1 MAPDVQAA
9 RQHRLGLSAA
19 DEAFDRVA
27 RLVHRGLGVPA
38 AFVSLLAPGGIV
50 LPGALGL
57 AAPVQASRRLA
68 VTQPLTRR
76 VIDSGPLVL
85 SDASGDVHAP
95 SVASLVG
102 RPVAAVAAYPVH
114 AAGPGAVGALFA
126 VDDRPRVW
134 TDTDL
139 ATLADLAATCG
150 GEIRL
155 RTERERAQAAE
166 RAARRAQRRS
176 QLLLSL
182 SEAFADATTAAQ
194 VEERILEILRGGAG
208 ARWSSLALVDRDRRR
223 IAYVSADTQD
233 PYLSRSM
240 ARARIDDPRPLAQV
254 VRTAQPLYFRS
265 HAELVAAFPSVAPQV
280 RAGGAWSFLP
290 VVARGVVVGV
300 VVTGWGDD
308 REHDPDTAAL
318 ESTLAQYVAHA
329 LDRVALLEERRHVS
343 TTLQKALLTAP
354 PAVPHLDIASTY
366 VPATRTDQVGG
377 DWYDAVVIDENTT
390 VLMIGDVTGHDMA
403 AAAQMGQLRSMLRA
417 LAWSHDELPSALLT
431 LLDRA
436 NHQLGPKAGAS
447 AVVVRLERLPLR
459 GEHPF
464 EPGSYLVTWSNAGH
478 PPPLVLRRDGRVE
491 TLAPRPDLLLGVA
504 PATPRHDH
512 TAALGPGE
520 TLLLYTDG
528 LVERRG
534 LPLADRI
541 AELARALAATR
552 GAPTSTLP
560 PTLVRRL
567 VSSPQRDDVAVL
579 AVRARATAPAG
590 APASVGPVQAARQV
604 APRLEDLGPARRWVD
619 DVLETSGVGA
629 QERRTAMLLTSE
641 LVTNALKHAGPPVTV
656 TVEVGGGVLR
666 VAVRDGSTALPVV
679 RHPEPTELSGRGVQ
693 FLERL
698 SARWGVE
705 VHDGV
710 STVGRPGAG
719 GLGAGG
725 LGAGAPGGGELRA
738 GEFRADGHGAAAGG
752 KTVWFELDTVTV
764 PVGAGV

>member
-9 RQHRLGLSAA
+9 RQPRLDLAAA

-27 RLVHRGLGVPA
+27 RLVHRQLGVPA
-38 AFVSLLAPGGIV
+38 AFVSLLVPGGIV

-57 AAPVQASRRLA
+57 AEPVQAARRLE

-76 VIDSGPLVL
+76 VIDAGPLVL
-85 SDASGDVHAP
+85 SDAAGDVHAP
-95 SVASLVG
+95 SVAALVG

-114 AAGPGAVGALFA
+114 AAGHGAVGALFA
-126 VDDRPRVW
+126 VDDRPRDW
-134 TDTDL
+134 SEPDL
-139 ATLADLAATCG
+139 ATLADLAATCS

-155 RTERERAQAAE
+155 RTERERARAAE
-166 RAARRAQRRS
+166 RAARRAQQRS

-182 SEAFADATTAAQ
+182 SEAFADAASAAQ
-194 VEERILEILRGGAG
+194 IEERILEILRAGAG

-223 IAYVSADTQD
+223 IAYVSPRTQD
-233 PYLSRSM
+233 PYLPPSM

-254 VRTAQPLYFRS
+254 VRSAQPLYFRD
-265 HAELVAAFPSVAPQV
+265 HAQLVAAFPSVAPLV
-280 RAGGAWSFLP
+280 HAGGAWSFLP
-290 VVARGVVVGV
+290 VVARGLVVGV
-300 VVTGWGDD
+300 VVTGWSEE

-318 ESTLAQYVAHA
+318 EATLARYVAHA

-343 TTLQKALLTAP
+343 TTLQEALLTAP

-377 DWYDAVVIDENTT
+377 DWYDAVAIDENTT

-436 NHQLGPKAGAS
+436 NHRLGPRAGAS

-459 GEHPF
+459 GERSF

-478 PPPLVLRRDGRVE
+478 PPPLVLRRDGSVE
-491 TLAPRPDLLLGVA
+491 RLDPRPDLLLGVA
-504 PATPRHDH
+504 PAVPRHDH
-512 TAALGPGE
+512 TAVLGPGE

-534 LPLADRI
+534 RLLADRI
-541 AELARALAATR
+541 TELARALAATR

-567 VSSPQRDDVAVL
+567 VSGPQRDDVAVL

-590 APASVGPVQAARQV
+590 EQTPVGPVQAVRRVAARMD
-604 APRLEDLGPARRWVD
+604 DLGPARHWVD
-619 DVLETSGVGA
+619 DVLETSGIGA
-629 QERRTAMLLTSE
+629 RERRTAMLLTSE

-656 TVEVGGGVLR
+656 QVEVRCGALR
-666 VAVRDGSTALPVV
+666 VAVQDGSTALPVV
-679 RHPEPTELSGRGVQ
+679 RHPEATELSGRGVQ

-705 VHDGV
+705 VHDG
-710 STVGRPGAG
+710 GDEG
-719 GLGAGG
+719 GDGPRGNGG
-725 LGAGAPGGGELRA
+725 DGGGSSGP
-738 GEFRADGHGAAAGG
+738 GEFGTGEFGTDGRGAAAAR
-752 KTVWFELDTVTV
+752 KTVWFELDTTTV

>member
-1 MAPDVQAA
+1 MAPDVQPAP
-9 RQHRLGLSAA
+9 QPRLGLAAA

-27 RLVHRGLGVPA
+27 RLVHRQLGVPA
-38 AFVSLLAPGGIV
+38 AFVSLLVPGGIV
-50 LPGALGL
+50 LPGAVGL
-57 AAPVQASRRLA
+57 AEPAQSARRLE

-76 VIDSGPLVL
+76 VIDHGPLVL
-85 SDASGDVHAP
+85 TDAAGDVHAP
-95 SVASLVG
+95 SVSALVG
-102 RPVAAVAAYPVH
+102 RRVAAVAAHPVH

-126 VDDRPRVW
+126 VDDRPRAW

-139 ATLADLAATCG
+139 ATLADLAATCS

-166 RAARRAQRRS
+166 RTARRAQQRS

-194 VEERILEILRGGAG
+194 VEDRILEILRAGAG

-223 IAYVSADTQD
+223 IAYVSAETQD
-233 PYLSRSM
+233 SYLSPSM
-240 ARARIDDPRPLAQV
+240 ARARVDDPRPLAQV
-254 VRTAQPLYFRS
+254 VRSARPLYFRS
-265 HAELVAAFPSVAPQV
+265 HAELVAAFPSVAPHV
-280 RAGGAWSFLP
+280 RVGGAWSFLP
-290 VVARGVVVGV
+290 VVARGVVMGV

-308 REHDPDTAAL
+308 REQDPETVAL
-318 ESTLAQYVAHA
+318 ETTLAPYVAHA
-329 LDRVALLEERRHVS
+329 LDRVALLEERRHVA
-343 TTLQKALLTAP
+343 TTLQEALLTAP

-377 DWYDAVVIDENTT
+377 DWYDAVAIDENTT

-436 NHQLGPKAGAS
+436 NDRLGPHAGAS

-478 PPPLVLRRDGRVE
+478 PPPLVLRRDGGVE
-491 TLAPRPDLLLGVA
+491 RLDPRPDLLLGVA

-512 TAALGPGE
+512 TAVLGPGE

-534 LPLADRI
+534 LLLADRI
-541 AELARALAATR
+541 TELARALAATR

-560 PTLVRRL
+560 ATLVRRL
-567 VSSPQRDDVAVL
+567 VSGPQRDDVAVL
-579 AVRARATAPAG
+579 AVRARVTAPAG
-590 APASVGPVQAARQV
+590 VPASAGPVQAVRQV
-604 APRLEDLGPARRWVD
+604 APHLEDLGPARRWVD

-629 QERRTAMLLTSE
+629 RERRTAMLLTSE

-656 TVEVGGGVLR
+656 AVEVSGGALR

-693 FLERL
+693 FLDRL
-698 SARWGVE
+698 AARWGVE
-705 VHDGV
+705 VHDGAA
-710 STVGRPGAG
+710 GGPGAG
-719 GLGAGG
+719 EFGADVHGAGG
-725 LGAGAPGGGELRA
+725 
-738 GEFRADGHGAAAGG
+738 GG
-752 KTVWFELDTVTV
+752 KTVWFELDTATV
-764 PVGAGV
+764 PVAAGV